1 MASGEMMG
9 GVVGVAAA
17 GTWSL
22 IKMQAF
28 AVKAVEEKAVFIRK
42 RLGDQALQVS
52 CACLLVVYVHIH
64 DC

>member
-22 IKMQAF
+22 VKMQAF

-52 CACLLVVYVHIH
+52 CACLL
-64 DC
+64 